1 MTNCKLVNS
10 ISQKQTKDYYLVE
23 AMKNHSKALELG
35 KKYKS
40 DEWQIELESKGILQI
55 ENGLS

>member
-40 DEWQIELESKGILQI
+40 DEWQIELESKGIL
-55 ENGLS
+55 